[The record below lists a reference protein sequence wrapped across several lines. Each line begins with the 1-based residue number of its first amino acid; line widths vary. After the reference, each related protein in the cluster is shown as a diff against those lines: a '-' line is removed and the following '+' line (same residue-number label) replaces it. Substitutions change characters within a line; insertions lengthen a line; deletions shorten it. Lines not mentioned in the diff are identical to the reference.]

1 MTAASLTPS
10 TKTGTSSRYA
20 IYVVLVLMLAY
31 MLSFMDRVLISLMI
45 DPIRADLGL
54 GDTQV
59 GLLVGFGFVLLYS
72 IMGIPFGAMADSGN
86 RRNLIIFGVLGW
98 SAATAVSGFA
108 AGFMTLLAARAMVGI
123 GEATLS
129 PAAYSTIADRF
140 EKKRLGFAV
149 SLYNMGVSLGG
160 GVAML
165 FGGMLVGWAMKTSVP
180 LPWGE
185 LTGWRLA
192 FVAVGLLGIPLAI
205 LMGLTVREA
214 PRRRGNVKVPP
225 LSAVFELAK
234 SHKLAFGGVI
244 IGYSILVIAAY
255 GAMLWAPAHFARA
268 HAMPPAQLGLAFGII
283 IGVFGTIGLA
293 IGGVLSDRSAKK
305 GHADAPVRIVLG
317 AAIIQFPLLLGGYL
331 VNDTNIALV
340 LIAAGMA
347 TVSTIGG
354 LQAGTLQI
362 LTPASMRGRMTAI
375 YLLVANMAGMGLG
388 PLITGYI
395 SEHFFEGPS
404 SLGKA
409 LAVVTAVSL
418 VVGVGVILIARKA
431 IIAAVHDNDRKEAA
445 AAAALIQN

>member
-1 MTAASLTPS
+1 MTSAAATAAAAAR
-10 TKTGTSSRYA
+10 SRPAYA
-20 IYVVLVLMLAY
+20 IYVVLVLMVAY

-45 DPIRADLGL
+45 EPIRTELGL

-72 IMGIPFGAMADSGN
+72 IMGIPFGSLADSSN
-86 RRNLIIFGVLGW
+86 RRNLMVFGVLGW
-98 SAATAVSGFA
+98 SAATAASGFA
-108 AGFMTLLAARAMVGI
+108 SLLAARAMVGI

-165 FGGMLVGWAMKTSVP
+165 FGGVLVAWAMKTNVA
-180 LPWGE
+180 LPWGD

-192 FVAVGLLGIPLAI
+192 FVAVGLLGAPLAA
-205 LMGLTVREA
+205 LMLLTVREA
-214 PRRRGNVKVPP
+214 ARRRGAAKAPP
-225 LSAVFELAK
+225 LSALWALAMR
-234 SHKLAFGGVI
+234 HKAAFGGVV
-244 IGYSILVIAAY
+244 IGYSIIVIAAY
-255 GAMLWAPAHFARA
+255 GAMLWAPVHFARA
-268 HAMPPAQLGLAFGII
+268 HGMSPAHLGLAFGVI
-283 IGVFGTIGLA
+283 IGLFGTVGLA
-293 IGGVLSDRSAKK
+293 VGGLLSDRSAKR
-305 GHADAPVRIVLG
+305 GHADAPVRIVL
-317 AAIIQFPLLLGGYL
+317 ASAIIQFPLMMGAYL
-331 VNDTNIALV
+331 VSDTNIALA
-340 LIAAGMA
+340 LAAVGMA

-388 PLITGYI
+388 PLIIGFI
-395 SEHFFEGPS
+395 SEHLFDGPT

-409 LAVVTAVSL
+409 LALVTAVSL
-418 VVGVGVILIARKA
+418 SVGVALLLITRKA
-431 IIAAVHDNDRKEAA
+431 IIAAVQDNDRNEAIA
-445 AAAALIQN
+445 AQDAA

>member
-1 MTAASLTPS
+1 MSIQPTAADQSPAS
-10 TKTGTSSRYA
+10 KRYA

-45 DPIRADLGL
+45 DPIRSDLGL

-72 IMGIPFGAMADSGN
+72 VMGIPFGVMADNGN
-86 RRNLIIFGVLGW
+86 RRNLMVFGVLGW

-108 AGFMTLLAARAMVGI
+108 GGFLSLLAARAMVGI

-140 EKKRLGFAV
+140 EKRRLGFAV

-165 FGGMLVGWAMKTSVP
+165 FGGMLVAWAMKTSVP
-180 LPWGE
+180 MPWGE

-192 FVAVGLLGIPLAI
+192 FVAVGLLGVPLAA
-205 LMGLTVREA
+205 LMMLTVREA
-214 PRRRGNVKVPP
+214 PRRRGNVKAPP
-225 LSAVFELAK
+225 LSALLNLAQT
-234 SHKLAFGGVI
+234 HKKAFAGVV

-255 GAMLWAPAHFARA
+255 GAMLWAPVHFARA
-268 HAMPPAQLGLAFGII
+268 HDLTPSQVGLAFGII
-283 IGVFGTIGLA
+283 IGLFGTIGLA
-293 IGGVLSDRSAKK
+293 VGGILSDRSAKR
-305 GHADAPVRIVLG
+305 GHVDAPVRVVL
-317 AAIIQFPLLLGGYL
+317 ASAIIQFPLLMGAYL
-331 VNDTNIALV
+331 VTDTTIALI
-340 LIAAGMA
+340 LAAAGMA

-354 LQAGTLQI
+354 LQAATLQI

-388 PLITGYI
+388 PLVIGFV
-395 SEHFFEGPS
+395 SEHMFDGPA

-409 LAVVTAVSL
+409 LAVVTGVSL
-418 VVGVGVILIARKA
+418 TVGISLLIFAKKA
-431 IIAAVHDNDRKEAA
+431 IIAAVQDNDRKEALDA
-445 AAAALIQN
+445 SN

>member
-1 MTAASLTPS
+1 MSIQPTVAADQSPAS
-10 TKTGTSSRYA
+10 KRYA

-45 DPIRADLGL
+45 DPIRSDLGL

-72 IMGIPFGAMADSGN
+72 VMGIPFGVMADNGN
-86 RRNLIIFGVLGW
+86 RRNLMVFGVLGW

-108 AGFMTLLAARAMVGI
+108 GGFLSLLAARAMVGI

-165 FGGMLVGWAMKTSVP
+165 FGGMLVAWAMKTSVP
-180 LPWGE
+180 MPWGE

-192 FVAVGLLGIPLAI
+192 FVAVGLLGVPLAA
-205 LMGLTVREA
+205 LMMLTVREA
-214 PRRRGNVKVPP
+214 PRRRGNVKAPP
-225 LSAVFELAK
+225 LSALFDVAK
-234 SHKLAFGGVI
+234 THKKAFAGVV

-255 GAMLWAPAHFARA
+255 GAMLWAPVHFARA
-268 HAMPPAQLGLAFGII
+268 HGLTPAQVGLAFGII
-283 IGVFGTIGLA
+283 IGLFGTIGLA
-293 IGGVLSDRSAKK
+293 VGGILSDRSAKR
-305 GHADAPVRIVLG
+305 GHVDAPVRVVL
-317 AAIIQFPLLLGGYL
+317 ASAIIQFPLLMGAYL
-331 VNDTNIALV
+331 VTDTTIALILV
-340 LIAAGMA
+340 AAGMA

-354 LQAGTLQI
+354 LQAATLQI

-388 PLITGYI
+388 PLIVGFV
-395 SEHFFEGPS
+395 SEHMFEGTA

-409 LAVVTAVSL
+409 LALVTGVSL
-418 VVGVGVILIARKA
+418 VVGVALLIFAKKA
-431 IIAAVHDNDRKEAA
+431 IIAAVQDNDRKEALGDA
-445 AAAALIQN
+445 SN

>member
-1 MTAASLTPS
+1 MTAASSPMS
-10 TKTGTSSRYA
+10 GGAAARPRYA
-20 IYVVLVLMLAY
+20 IYVVLVLMVAY

-45 DPIRADLGL
+45 EPIRAELGL

-72 IMGIPFGAMADSGN
+72 IMGIPFGSLADSGN
-86 RRNLIIFGVLGW
+86 RRNLMVFGVLGW
-98 SAATAVSGFA
+98 SAATALSGFA
-108 AGFMTLLAARAMVGI
+108 GGFASLLGARAMVGV

-165 FGGMLVGWAMKTSVP
+165 FGGVLVAWAMATAIP

-192 FVAVGLLGIPLAI
+192 FVAVGMLGLPLAAVM
-205 LMGLTVREA
+205 LLTVREA
-214 PRRRGNVKVPP
+214 PRRQGGGKTPP
-225 LSAVFELAK
+225 LSALWALAMR
-234 SHKLAFGGVI
+234 HKAAFGGVV
-244 IGYSILVIAAY
+244 IGYSIIVIAAY
-255 GAMLWAPAHFARA
+255 GAMLWAPVHFARA
-268 HAMPPAQLGLAFGII
+268 HGMSPAHLGLAFGII
-283 IGVFGTIGLA
+283 IGLFGTVGLA
-293 IGGVLSDRSAKK
+293 IGGLLSDRSAKR
-305 GHADAPVRIVLG
+305 GHAEAPVRIVL
-317 AAIIQFPLLLGGYL
+317 AAAVIQFPLMIGAYL
-331 VNDTNIALV
+331 ATDTTLALILV
-340 LIAAGMA
+340 AAGMA

-362 LTPASMRGRMTAI
+362 LTPATMRGRMTAI

-388 PLITGYI
+388 PLLIGFV
-395 SEHFFEGPS
+395 SEHLFDGPT

-409 LAVVTAVSL
+409 LALVTAVSL
-418 VVGVGVILIARKA
+418 TIGVVLLLITRKA
-431 IIAAVHDNDRKEAA
+431 IIAAVQDNDRNEAIA
-445 AAAALIQN
+445 ADAV

>member
-1 MTAASLTPS
+1 MSIQPTAADQSPAS
-10 TKTGTSSRYA
+10 KRYA

-45 DPIRADLGL
+45 DPIRSDLGL

-72 IMGIPFGAMADSGN
+72 VMGIPFGVMADNGN
-86 RRNLIIFGVLGW
+86 RRNLMVFGVLGW

-108 AGFMTLLAARAMVGI
+108 GGFLSLLAARAMVGI

-140 EKKRLGFAV
+140 EKRRLGFAV

-165 FGGMLVGWAMKTSVP
+165 FGGMLVAWAMKTSVP
-180 LPWGE
+180 MPWGE

-192 FVAVGLLGIPLAI
+192 FVAVGLLGVPLAA
-205 LMGLTVREA
+205 LMMLTVREA
-214 PRRRGNVKVPP
+214 PRRRGNVKAPP
-225 LSAVFELAK
+225 LSALLNLAQT
-234 SHKLAFGGVI
+234 HKKAFAGVV

-255 GAMLWAPAHFARA
+255 GAMLWAPVHFARA
-268 HAMPPAQLGLAFGII
+268 HDLTPSQVGLAFGII
-283 IGVFGTIGLA
+283 IGLFGTIGLA
-293 IGGVLSDRSAKK
+293 VGGILSDRSAKR
-305 GHADAPVRIVLG
+305 GHVDAPVRVVL
-317 AAIIQFPLLLGGYL
+317 ASAIIQFPLLMGAYL
-331 VNDTNIALV
+331 VTDTTIALI
-340 LIAAGMA
+340 LAAAGMA

-354 LQAGTLQI
+354 LQAATLQI

-388 PLITGYI
+388 PLVIGFV
-395 SEHFFEGPS
+395 SEHMFDGS
-404 SLGKA
+404 ASLGKA
-409 LAVVTAVSL
+409 LAMVTGVSL
-418 VVGVGVILIARKA
+418 TVGISLLIFAKKA
-431 IIAAVHDNDRKEAA
+431 IIAAVQDNDRKEALDA
-445 AAAALIQN
+445 SN

>member
-1 MTAASLTPS
+1 MSIQPPVAADQSPAS
-10 TKTGTSSRYA
+10 KRYA

-72 IMGIPFGAMADSGN
+72 VMGIPFGVMADNGN
-86 RRNLIIFGVLGW
+86 RRNLMVFGVLGW

-108 AGFMTLLAARAMVGI
+108 GGFLSLLAARAMVGI

-140 EKKRLGFAV
+140 EKRRLGFAV

-165 FGGMLVGWAMKTSVP
+165 FGGMLVAWAMKTSVP
-180 LPWGE
+180 MPWGE

-192 FVAVGLLGIPLAI
+192 FVAVGLLGVPLAA
-205 LMGLTVREA
+205 LMMLTVREA
-214 PRRRGNVKVPP
+214 PRRRGNVKAPP
-225 LSAVFELAK
+225 LSALLNLAQT
-234 SHKLAFGGVI
+234 HKKAFAGVV

-255 GAMLWAPAHFARA
+255 GAMLWAPVHFARA
-268 HAMPPAQLGLAFGII
+268 HDLTPSQVGLAFGII
-283 IGVFGTIGLA
+283 IGLFGTIGLA
-293 IGGVLSDRSAKK
+293 VGGILSDRSAKR
-305 GHADAPVRIVLG
+305 GHVDAPVRVVL
-317 AAIIQFPLLLGGYL
+317 ASAIIQFPLLMGAYL
-331 VNDTNIALV
+331 VTDTTIALI
-340 LIAAGMA
+340 LAAAGMA

-354 LQAGTLQI
+354 LQAATLQI

-388 PLITGYI
+388 PLVIGFV
-395 SEHFFEGPS
+395 SEHMFDGPA

-409 LAVVTAVSL
+409 LAVVTGVSL
-418 VVGVGVILIARKA
+418 TVGISLLIFAKKA
-431 IIAAVHDNDRKEAA
+431 IIAAVQDNDRKEALDA
-445 AAAALIQN
+445 SN

>member
-1 MTAASLTPS
+1 MTAASSPMS
-10 TKTGTSSRYA
+10 GGGAARPRYA
-20 IYVVLVLMLAY
+20 IYVVLVLMVAY

-45 DPIRADLGL
+45 EPIRAELGL

-72 IMGIPFGAMADSGN
+72 IMGIPFGSLADSGN
-86 RRNLIIFGVLGW
+86 RRNLMVFGVLGW
-98 SAATAVSGFA
+98 SAATALSGFA
-108 AGFMTLLAARAMVGI
+108 GGFASLLGARAMVGV

-165 FGGMLVGWAMKTSVP
+165 FGGVLVAWAMATAIP

-192 FVAVGLLGIPLAI
+192 FVAVGMLGLPLAAVM
-205 LMGLTVREA
+205 LLTVREA
-214 PRRRGNVKVPP
+214 PRRQGGGKTPP
-225 LSAVFELAK
+225 LSALWALAMR
-234 SHKLAFGGVI
+234 HKAAFGGVV
-244 IGYSILVIAAY
+244 IGYSIIVIAAY
-255 GAMLWAPAHFARA
+255 GAMLWAPVHFARA
-268 HAMPPAQLGLAFGII
+268 HGMSPAHLGLAFGII
-283 IGVFGTIGLA
+283 IGLFGTVGLA
-293 IGGVLSDRSAKK
+293 IGGLLSDRSAKR
-305 GHADAPVRIVLG
+305 GHAEAPVRIVL
-317 AAIIQFPLLLGGYL
+317 AAAVIQFPLMIGAYL
-331 VNDTNIALV
+331 ATDTTVALILV
-340 LIAAGMA
+340 AAGMA

-362 LTPASMRGRMTAI
+362 LTPATMRGRMTAI

-388 PLITGYI
+388 PLLIGFV
-395 SEHFFEGPS
+395 SEHLFDGPT

-409 LAVVTAVSL
+409 LALVTAVSL
-418 VVGVGVILIARKA
+418 TIGVVLLLITRKA
-431 IIAAVHDNDRKEAA
+431 IIAAVQDNDRNEAIA
-445 AAAALIQN
+445 ADAV

>member
-1 MTAASLTPS
+1 MTSAAATAAAAAR
-10 TKTGTSSRYA
+10 SRPAYA
-20 IYVVLVLMLAY
+20 IYVVLVLMVAY

-45 DPIRADLGL
+45 EPIRTELGL

-72 IMGIPFGAMADSGN
+72 IMGIPFGSLADSSN
-86 RRNLIIFGVLGW
+86 RRNLMVFGVLGW
-98 SAATAVSGFA
+98 SAATAASGFA
-108 AGFMTLLAARAMVGI
+108 AGFASLLAARAMVGI

-165 FGGMLVGWAMKTSVP
+165 FGGVLVAWAMKTNVA
-180 LPWGE
+180 LPWGD

-192 FVAVGLLGIPLAI
+192 FVAVGLLGAPLAA
-205 LMGLTVREA
+205 LMLLTVREA
-214 PRRRGNVKVPP
+214 ARRRGAAKAPP
-225 LSAVFELAK
+225 LSALWALAMR
-234 SHKLAFGGVI
+234 HKAAFGGVV
-244 IGYSILVIAAY
+244 IGYSIIVIAAY
-255 GAMLWAPAHFARA
+255 GAMLWAPVHFARA
-268 HAMPPAQLGLAFGII
+268 HGMSPAHLGLAFGVI
-283 IGVFGTIGLA
+283 IGLFGTVGLA
-293 IGGVLSDRSAKK
+293 VGGLLSDRSAKR
-305 GHADAPVRIVLG
+305 GHADAPVRIVL
-317 AAIIQFPLLLGGYL
+317 ASAIIQFPLMMGAYL
-331 VNDTNIALV
+331 VSDTNIALA
-340 LIAAGMA
+340 LAAVGMA

-388 PLITGYI
+388 PLIIGFI
-395 SEHFFEGPS
+395 SEHLFDGPT

-409 LAVVTAVSL
+409 LALVTAVSL
-418 VVGVGVILIARKA
+418 SVGVALLLITRKA
-431 IIAAVHDNDRKEAA
+431 IIAAVQDNDRNEAIA
-445 AAAALIQN
+445 AQDAA

>member
-1 MTAASLTPS
+1 MTSAAATLATAAR
-10 TKTGTSSRYA
+10 SRPAYA
-20 IYVVLVLMLAY
+20 VYVVLVLMVAY

-45 DPIRADLGL
+45 EPIRTELGL

-72 IMGIPFGAMADSGN
+72 VMGIPFGSLADSSN
-86 RRNLIIFGVLGW
+86 RRNLMVFGVLGW
-98 SAATAVSGFA
+98 SAATAASGFA
-108 AGFMTLLAARAMVGI
+108 GGFASLLAARAMVGI

-165 FGGMLVGWAMKTSVP
+165 FGGVLVAWAMKTNVA

-192 FVAVGLLGIPLAI
+192 FVAVGLLGAPLAV
-205 LMGLTVREA
+205 LMLLTVREA
-214 PRRRGNVKVPP
+214 ARRRGAAKAPP
-225 LSAVFELAK
+225 LSALWALAMR
-234 SHKLAFGGVI
+234 HKAAFGGVV
-244 IGYSILVIAAY
+244 IGYSIIVIAAY
-255 GAMLWAPAHFARA
+255 GAMLWAPVHFARA
-268 HAMPPAQLGLAFGII
+268 HGMNPAQLGLAFGII
-283 IGVFGTIGLA
+283 IGLFGTIGLA
-293 IGGVLSDRSAKK
+293 IGGLLSDRSAKR
-305 GHADAPVRIVLG
+305 GHPEAPVRIVL
-317 AAIIQFPLLLGGYL
+317 ASAILQFPLMMGAYL
-331 VNDTNIALV
+331 VSDTTLALS
-340 LIAAGMA
+340 LAAAGMA

-388 PLITGYI
+388 PLIIGFI
-395 SEHFFEGPS
+395 SEHMFDGPT

-409 LAVVTAVSL
+409 LALVTAVSL
-418 VVGVGVILIARKA
+418 SLGIALLLITRKA
-431 IIAAVHDNDRKEAA
+431 IIAAVQDNDRNEAIAA
-445 AAAALIQN
+445 AASV